1 MNRIIRSTI
10 GLVSYFSVSHFS
22 VRSASYFSVSIF
34 LSLALLLIFLSH
46 IFLSALLLIF
56 LSGKSYL
63 CAASVALVGRVDRS
77 VIERMTTS
85 LAHRG
90 PDGAGVEVFREDE
103 LALGHRRLSVIDLS
117 PRGRQPMSNEDGS
130 VWISFNGEIYNYR
143 ELKTSLDQSRHRFA
157 SDTDTEV
164 ILHLYEENGVEAFK
178 SLNGMFAFALYD
190 AGRGRLFLVRDQL
203 GVKPLYYT
211 EANGRLVFGSEIKA
225 ILASGAYSPE
235 IDWQSA
241 SDFFSFLYI
250 PAPQTIYRGVCQLP
264 PAHWL
269 EYDLRNRRILR
280 IERYWDVSE
289 WGKKIYG
296 GDESEL
302 GDELRSLLADA
313 VRKQMVSDVPLG
325 AFLSGGIDSNL
336 IVGLMAEASSKP
348 VKTFT
353 ILFNDAELK
362 YYDERDE
369 ARRVSEMFSTEHHEL
384 PVDLNHPEEMLEL
397 VEYFDQPF
405 GNTTFYLTYLLS
417 RLTRQSV
424 TVALSGAGGDEL
436 FGGYP
441 RYRAVKAMRVLRYV
455 PRVAAK
461 AALSAVSQLQDN
473 FADRRLHRVRALLA
487 GLDRDSAR
495 QYLKWVY
502 YLDEEKKAMLL
513 NGQAGAN
520 LESSRIL
527 QSHLDRI
534 PESWSDGN
542 RFSYLD
548 VETFLPDNLL
558 EYSDKT
564 SMAWGLELR
573 VPYLDPRIV
582 ELAFRIPFEL
592 KLNLAGSKMILRR
605 AFADLIPAQNRRSPK
620 KGFNVPLG
628 AWMRTKLDRYFDEL
642 LPREYVHREGIFN
655 HEYITHLRDEHRRGR
670 RDNGYEL
677 FAILIFDTWYRKYIK

>member
-1 MNRIIRSTI
+1 MCGICGIV
-10 GLVSYFSVSHFS
+10 GSVD
-22 VRSASYFSVSIF
+22 
-34 LSLALLLIFLSH
+34 L
-46 IFLSALLLIF
+46 
-56 LSGKSYL
+56 
-63 CAASVALVGRVDRS
+63 S
-77 VIERMTTS
+77 VIERMTAS

-90 PDGAGVEVFREDE
+90 PDGAGVELFREDD

-130 VWISFNGEIYNYR
+130 VWISFNGEIYNYC
-143 ELKTSLDQSRHRFA
+143 ELKASLDPSRHRFA

-164 ILHLYEENGVEAFK
+164 ILHLYEEHGVEAFK

-203 GVKPLYYT
+203 GIKPLYYA
-211 EANGRLVFGSEIKA
+211 EENGRLVFGSEIKA

-241 SDFFSFLYI
+241 HDFFSFLYT
-250 PAPQTIYRGVCQLP
+250 PAPQTIFRGVLQLP

-269 EYDLRNRRILR
+269 EYDLRDRRIVR
-280 IERYWDVSE
+280 IERYWDVAE
-289 WGKKIYG
+289 WGNKKRG
-296 GDESEL
+296 GDEVEL
-302 GDELRSLLADA
+302 GVELRSLFADA
-313 VRKQMVSDVPLG
+313 VRKQMISDVPLG

-336 IVGLMAEASSKP
+336 IVGLMAGASSKP

-353 ILFNDAELK
+353 VIFNDAELK

-369 ARRVSEMFSTEHHEL
+369 ARRVSRKFSTEHHEL
-384 PVDLNHPEEMLEL
+384 PIDLNHPEEMLEL

-441 RYRAVKAMRVLRYV
+441 RYRAVKAMRLLRYV
-455 PRVAAK
+455 PRVAVGLAL
-461 AALSAVSQLQDN
+461 AAASQLRDN
-473 FADRRLHRVRALLA
+473 FTDRRLHRIRALLA
-487 GLDRDSAR
+487 GLDSDSAR

-502 YLDEEKKAMLL
+502 FLDEEKKEKLL
-513 NGQAGAN
+513 NGRAGGRRA
-520 LESSRIL
+520 SHRVL

-534 PESWSDGN
+534 PEYWSDGN

-573 VPYLDPRIV
+573 VPYLDPRVV
-582 ELAFRIPFEL
+582 ELAFNIPFNM
-592 KLNLAGSKMILRR
+592 KLNRAGSKVILRR
-605 AFADLIPAQNRRSPK
+605 AFADLIPSQNLRAPK

-628 AWMRTKLDRYFDEL
+628 NWMRTKLDRYFDEL
-642 LPREYVHREGIFN
+642 LPRDYVRREGIFN
-655 HEYITHLRDEHRRGR
+655 HDYISHLREEHRRGR
-670 RDNGYEL
+670 NDNGYEL
-677 FAILIFDTWYRKYIK
+677 FAILIFDTWYRKYIR

>member
-1 MNRIIRSTI
+1 MCGICGI
-10 GLVSYFSVSHFS
+10 
-22 VRSASYFSVSIF
+22 
-34 LSLALLLIFLSH
+34 
-46 IFLSALLLIF
+46 
-56 LSGKSYL
+56 
-63 CAASVALVGRVDRS
+63 VGSDDRS
-77 VIERMTTS
+77 VIERMTAS

-90 PDGAGVEVFREDE
+90 PDGAGVELFREDD

-130 VWISFNGEIYNYR
+130 VWISFNGEIYNYC
-143 ELKTSLDQSRHRFA
+143 ELKASLDPSRHRFA

-164 ILHLYEENGVEAFK
+164 ILHLYEERGVEAFK

-190 AGRGRLFLVRDQL
+190 AGRGRGGRGRLFLVRDQL
-203 GVKPLYYT
+203 GVKPLYYA

-225 ILASGAYSPE
+225 ILASGTYSPE

-241 SDFFSFLYI
+241 HDFFSFLYT
-250 PAPQTIYRGVCQLP
+250 PAPQTIYRGVHQLP

-269 EYDLRNRRILR
+269 EYDLARRRIAR
-280 IERYWDVSE
+280 IERYWDVAE
-289 WGKKIYG
+289 WGNKKGG
-296 GDESEL
+296 GDEVEL
-302 GDELRSLLADA
+302 GVELRSLLADA

-336 IVGLMAEASSKP
+336 IVGLMAGASSKP

-353 ILFNDAELK
+353 VLFNDAELK

-369 ARRVSEMFSTEHHEL
+369 ARRVARKFSTEHHEL
-384 PVDLNHPEEMLEL
+384 QIDLNHPEEMLEL
-397 VEYFDQPF
+397 IEYFDQPF

-441 RYRAVKAMRVLRYV
+441 RYRAVKAMKLLRYV
-455 PRVAAK
+455 PRVVAK
-461 AALSAVSQLQDN
+461 AALAAVSQLQDN
-473 FADRRLHRVRALLA
+473 FADRRLHRIRALLA
-487 GLDRDSAR
+487 GLDSDSAR

-502 YLDEEKKAMLL
+502 FLDEEKKEKLL
-513 NGQAGAN
+513 NGRAGGRLA
-520 LESSRIL
+520 SHRVL

-534 PESWSDGN
+534 PASWSDGN

-573 VPYLDPRIV
+573 VPYLDPRVV
-582 ELAFRIPFEL
+582 ELAFNIPFNL
-592 KLNLAGSKMILRR
+592 KLNRAGSKVILRR
-605 AFADLIPAQNRRSPK
+605 AFADLIPSQNLRSPK

-628 AWMRTKLDRYFDEL
+628 NWMRTKLDRYFDEL
-642 LPREYVHREGIFN
+642 LPRDYVRREGIFN
-655 HEYITHLRDEHRRGR
+655 HDYISHLRDEHRRGR
-670 RDNGYEL
+670 NDNGYEL
-677 FAILIFDTWYRKYIK
+677 FAILIFDTWYRKYIR

>member
-1 MNRIIRSTI
+1 MCGICGI
-10 GLVSYFSVSHFS
+10 
-22 VRSASYFSVSIF
+22 
-34 LSLALLLIFLSH
+34 
-46 IFLSALLLIF
+46 
-56 LSGKSYL
+56 
-63 CAASVALVGRVDRS
+63 VGSSDRS
-77 VIERMTTS
+77 VIERMTAS

-90 PDGAGVEVFREDE
+90 PDGAGVEIFREDK
-103 LALGHRRLSVIDLS
+103 LSLGHRRLSIIDLS

-130 VWISFNGEIYNYR
+130 VWISFNGEIYNYCD
-143 ELKTSLDQSRHRFA
+143 LKATLDPSRHRFA

-164 ILHLYEENGVEAFK
+164 ILHLYEEHGVEAFK
-178 SLNGMFAFALYD
+178 SLNGMFALALYD

-203 GVKPLYYT
+203 GIKPLYYA
-211 EANGRLVFGSEIKA
+211 EANGALVFGSEIKA

-241 SDFFSFLYI
+241 HDFFSFLYT
-250 PAPQTIYRGVCQLP
+250 PAPQTIFRGVFQLP

-269 EYDLRNRRILR
+269 EYDLPSRRIAR
-280 IERYWDVSE
+280 IERYWDVAE
-289 WGKKIYG
+289 WGNKKTN
-296 GDESEL
+296 GDEVEL
-302 GDELRSLLADA
+302 GVELRSLTADA
-313 VRKQMVSDVPLG
+313 VRRQMVSDVPLG

-353 ILFNDAELK
+353 VLFNDAELK
-362 YYDERDE
+362 YYDEREE
-369 ARRVSEMFSTEHHEL
+369 ARRVAGKFSTEHHEL
-384 PVDLNHPEEMLEL
+384 PIDLKHPEEMLGL
-397 VEYFDQPF
+397 VEHFDQPF

-417 RLTRQSV
+417 RMTRQSV

-441 RYRAVKAMRVLRYV
+441 RYRAVRAMRMLRYV

-461 AALSAVSQLQDN
+461 AALAAASQLQDN
-473 FADRRLHRVRALLA
+473 FADRRLHRIRALLA
-487 GLDRDSAR
+487 GLDSDPAR

-502 YLDEEKKAMLL
+502 YLDEEKKEKLL
-513 NGQAGAN
+513 NGRAGRRLA
-520 LESSRIL
+520 SHRVL

-564 SMAWGLELR
+564 SMACGLELR

-582 ELAFRIPFEL
+582 ELAFNIPFNL
-592 KLNLAGSKMILRR
+592 KLNRAGSKVILRR
-605 AFADLIPAQNRRSPK
+605 AFADLIPPRNLRAPK

-628 AWMRTKLDRYFDEL
+628 NWMRTKLDRYFDEL
-642 LPREYVHREGIFN
+642 LPRDYVRREGIFN
-655 HEYITHLRDEHRRGR
+655 HDYISHLRDEHRLGR
-670 RDNGYEL
+670 NDNGYEL
-677 FAILIFDTWYRKYIK
+677 FAILIFDTWYRKYIR